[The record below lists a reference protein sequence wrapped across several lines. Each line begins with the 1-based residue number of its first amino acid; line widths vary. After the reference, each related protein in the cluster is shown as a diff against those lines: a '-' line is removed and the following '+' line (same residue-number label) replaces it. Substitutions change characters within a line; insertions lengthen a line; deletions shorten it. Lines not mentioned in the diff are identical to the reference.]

1 MKLKVLGSSSSGN
14 CYLLE
19 NEKESLLIE
28 AGVSIKSID
37 KAVKFDYT
45 KVVGCLV
52 SHRHGDHCRSL
63 SKLDGL
69 VDIYCNDD
77 VIQHKNLKHA
87 TEVKPYTINDIGGFE
102 VMPFE
107 VIHDVPCFGFFIKH
121 EDMGKLAFITDSAYA
136 DYAFTGVNHLLVEC
150 NYTSDGLNKAISDGV
165 TQEFQRSRLIQ
176 THMEL
181 EETMGVIKTNLT
193 DDLKNVILLHL
204 SARNSDE
211 VFMIDSIKG
220 RLGINAMVA
229 KPGLSVDLYKK
240 HY

>member
-28 AGVSIKSID
+28 AGVSLKSID
-37 KAVKFDYT
+37 KAVKFDYG
-45 KVVGCLV
+45 KVVGCLI

-63 SKLDGL
+63 GKLDGL
-69 VDIYCNDD
+69 VDIYCNKD

-102 VMPFE
+102 VMPFD

-121 EDMGKLAFITDSAYA
+121 DDMGKLAFITDSAYA
-136 DYAFTGVNHLLVEC
+136 DYSFRGVNHLMVEC
-150 NYTSDGLNKAISDGV
+150 NYSTDKLNKSISDGI
-165 TQEFQRSRLIQ
+165 TQEFQRNRLIQ

-181 EETMGVIKTNLT
+181 EETMNVIRTNAT
-193 DDLKNVILLHL
+193 DELKNVILLHL

-211 VFMIDSIKG
+211 EFMIDNIKG
-220 RLGINAMVA
+220 RLGINAIVA
-229 KPGLSVDLYKK
+229 SPGIELDLLQK